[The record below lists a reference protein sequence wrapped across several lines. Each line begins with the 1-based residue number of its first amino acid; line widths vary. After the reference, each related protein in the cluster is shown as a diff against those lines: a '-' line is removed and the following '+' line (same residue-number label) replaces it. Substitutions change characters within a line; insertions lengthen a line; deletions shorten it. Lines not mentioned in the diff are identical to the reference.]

1 MSRKHAEF
9 FRNRAEL
16 FNTRAE
22 VFGGRAEVFRSRAD
36 LFRHRAKLFRD
47 RAELFRNRA
56 EFFRSRAEVFSDR
69 AGLFSTR
76 LFLFRNH
83 PNNKNNHRK
92 EQNHHRMAAK
102 VNVDKV
108 AEDAVQIL
116 RVWEANPDF
125 KMKDVALADFQT
137 TCASMNNLIQN
148 VVAKDQEATTLR
160 NERDDLAVKVNELC
174 TRARSGM
181 KGFFGPNSSQYEQA
195 GGTRAIERKKGSR
208 KAKVVEAVGA

>member
-1 MSRKHAEF
+1 MSRKHAKF

-16 FNTRAE
+16 F
-22 VFGGRAEVFRSRAD
+22 
-36 LFRHRAKLFRD
+36 RHRARLFRD
-47 RAELFRNRA
+47 RAEVFRNRA
-56 EFFRSRAEVFSDR
+56 EFFRSRAELFHNLVEVFSAR

-92 EQNHHRMAAK
+92 EQEHHHMAIKA
-102 VNVDKV
+102 NVDKV
-108 AEDAVQIL
+108 AEDAAQIL

-125 KMKDVALADFQT
+125 KMKEVALADFQT
-137 TCASMNNLIQN
+137 TCASMNNLIRN

-160 NERDDLAVKVNELC
+160 NERDDLALKVNELC

-208 KAKVVEAVGA
+208 KAKPVETV